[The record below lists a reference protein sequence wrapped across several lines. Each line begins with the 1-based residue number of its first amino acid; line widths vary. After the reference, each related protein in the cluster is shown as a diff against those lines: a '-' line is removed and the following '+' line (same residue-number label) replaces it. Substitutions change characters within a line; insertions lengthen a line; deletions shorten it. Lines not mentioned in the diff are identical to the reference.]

1 MALGHHRFPGLA
13 KLFSKAAEFLPRSHG
28 PTTVNMT
35 CHFFFIG
42 GGDVLDSIEE
52 MYPMQWGGDC
62 SLRRRCAPCR
72 IRVTPWRKRLI
83 PWKDLKMHEVQGS
96 QLIFM
101 ADKSVALQ
109 SFSVPMLPYFFKLVQ
124 HGSKIKGQT
133 HFSFCKDEIFFSE
146 SLVILGLNT
155 RICRGHLLVCI
166 FRKLIR
172 KFGFVIGGKKT
183 NPNKQTNKSKLCYW
197 G

>member
-1 MALGHHRFPGLA
+1 MVQLRSVWRDIVF
-13 KLFSKAAEFLPRSHG
+13 FSLE
-28 PTTVNMT
+28 
-35 CHFFFIG
+35 
-42 GGDVLDSIEE
+42 EE
-52 MYPMQWGGDC
+52 MYSIQQRRCTQWSGDY
-62 SLRRRCAPCR
+62 SLSRRCAPCR
-72 IRVTPWRKRLI
+72 KRCTPWRKRLV
-83 PWKDLKMHEVQGS
+83 PWRRMYSSWKDLKMHKVQSS

-109 SFSVPMLPYFFKLVQ
+109 SFSFPMLPYFFKLVQ

-146 SLVILGLNT
+146 SLVIRGLNT
-155 RICRGHLLVCI
+155 WICLGHLLVCI